1 MSCISD
7 FCLNATQANLPLNLT
22 HIKFF
27 FIKTQPIILTLLT
40 FLSLSETFI
49 RSTNDAGQQRKNNLM
64 NFYYKT
70 FTNLMN
76 LFTHIDSSFS
86 RHLTRVTSQWV
97 NLPSFSRHLT
107 CATSQCVNLPSFSHH
122 LTCATSQW
130 VNLPSFSHHLTCV
143 TSQWVNLCSNCQFW
157 SPRPTPASDAL
168 SDTTLPIHSGLQPAL
183 CSASLQP
190 HDSKPADTCGFSV
203 TYHLLHTIIFIY
215 N

>member
-97 NLPSFSRHLT
+97 NLPSFSHHLT
-107 CATSQCVNLPSFSHH
+107 RATSQCVNLP
-122 LTCATSQW
+122 T
-130 VNLPSFSHHLTCV
+130 FSHHLTCV